1 MKNKISIYQ
10 KIETLIKEVKG
21 NENLSKYGKLTMNPN
36 TWKNL
41 SQELLEDEQKMNSVS
56 KAGLTCLAIP
66 PYRYKG
72 FEVVLK
78 KEHPTNR
85 LTISCE

>member
-1 MKNKISIYQ
+1 MIYEN
-10 KIETLIKEVKG
+10 IEKLIKEVKG
-21 NENLSKYGKLTMNPN
+21 NENICKYGKLTMNPN

-41 SQELLEDEQKMNSVS
+41 LQELLEDEQKMNSVS
-56 KAGLTCLAIP
+56 TAGLICLATP

-78 KEHPTNR
+78 KHLPEEW
-85 LTISCE
+85 LQIGVD